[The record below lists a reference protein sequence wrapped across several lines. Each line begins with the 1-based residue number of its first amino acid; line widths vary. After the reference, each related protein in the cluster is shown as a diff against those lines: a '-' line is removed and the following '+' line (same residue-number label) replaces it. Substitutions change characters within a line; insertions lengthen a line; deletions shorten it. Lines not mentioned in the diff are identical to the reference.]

1 MTKPEELER
10 IDHGLIREHL
20 ARTKRKDILAQFD
33 LDVPRKEDSLTK
45 TKLIVQALGSG
56 GKKLYKQNKESKK
69 PLTSILDI
77 ISNHYYKV
85 SSKKSRSKG
94 TSSSTAPPPTKAKES
109 IDETSNNS
117 TNNSN
122 KQSKKKP
129 TVIKPV
135 DNFFGFDMVEESS
148 KDITNKN
155 ITVKENKPV
164 QVGSFFQKP
173 TSSIPGVPSS
183 SAGTSNN
190 NMMQMEDIG
199 EDELYDFS

>member
-1 MTKPEELER
+1 MTKPEEVER
-10 IDHGLIREHL
+10 IVHGLIREHL

-69 PLTSILDI
+69 PLISILDI

-85 SSKKSRSKG
+85 SSKKNRSKG
-94 TSSSTAPPPTKAKES
+94 TSSSTAPPTTKAKEGV
-109 IDETSNNS
+109 DEKSNSS
-117 TNNSN
+117 TKNNSN
-122 KQSKKKP
+122 TVQSKKKP
-129 TVIKPV
+129 TVTKPV
-135 DNFFGFDMVEESS
+135 DNFFGFDVVEESS
-148 KDITNKN
+148 KDIINKS

-173 TSSIPGVPSS
+173 TSSVPAVPSS
-183 SAGTSNN
+183 SASNN
-190 NMMQMEDIG
+190 DMMQMEDIG